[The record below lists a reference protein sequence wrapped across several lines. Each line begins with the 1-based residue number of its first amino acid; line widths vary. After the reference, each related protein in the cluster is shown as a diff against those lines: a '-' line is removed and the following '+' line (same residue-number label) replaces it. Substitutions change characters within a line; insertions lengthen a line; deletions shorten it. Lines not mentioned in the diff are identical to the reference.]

1 MFCGKFGRHGKDFT
15 PKTLLSKYFLQ
26 MDMATAGLERA
37 KETRCESLASRRCA
51 PDFSQSG
58 GGRAGGLEQVG
69 RGLGGGG
76 CG

>member
-1 MFCGKFGRHGKDFT
+1 MKSLMDIQTSQTSVKF
-15 PKTLLSKYFLQ
+15 LLQGNRVFK